1 MLAVRKLRCNI
12 FEMDTS
18 EHPTGRLGKRWL
30 LAAAVSAC
38 ICVLWFAYLN
48 RDGCCFYLRGT
59 GAITILAIPWLWL
72 MLMFG
77 FKTTGRMVLLGFTL
91 LGLFFMPNV
100 MRPPATAA
108 AEVSAIARLRELR
121 SDLETYKARQQHSFP
136 EMLPNVRSAFSL
148 RSAYRFQYVP
158 SRSSGGTINGYY
170 IQATPKRRDC
180 GGMRSFTIASDGRLY
195 GTLEERAATTS
206 DARLE

>member
-1 MLAVRKLRCNI
+1 M
-12 FEMDTS
+12 
-18 EHPTGRLGKRWL
+18 W
-30 LAAAVSAC
+30 AAAASAC
-38 ICVLWFAYLN
+38 ICVLWFSYLN
-48 RDGCCFYLRGT
+48 RDGCWLYLGGT
-59 GAITILAIPWLWL
+59 RAIGIFAIPWLWL

-91 LGLFFMPNV
+91 LGLFSMPNIL
-100 MRPPATAA
+100 RPPATAA

-121 SDLETYKARQQHSFP
+121 SDLETYKARQQQHSFP
-136 EMLPNVRSAFSL
+136 EMLPSVRSAFWL
-148 RSAYRFQYVP
+148 RSAYRFQYLP

-180 GGMRSFTIASDGRLY
+180 GRMRSFTIASDGRLY

-206 DARLE
+206 DGRLE